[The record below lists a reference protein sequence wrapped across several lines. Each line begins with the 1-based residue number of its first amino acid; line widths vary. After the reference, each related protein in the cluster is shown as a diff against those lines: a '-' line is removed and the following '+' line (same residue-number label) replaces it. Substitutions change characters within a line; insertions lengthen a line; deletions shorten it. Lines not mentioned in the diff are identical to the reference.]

1 MTVTKNAPA
10 QQEQLTADTEYIV
23 MRSGPHDDL
32 GTLCLYLNEVVRV
45 DQNDQQR
52 RLAFIA
58 NTAEE
63 MLESDTRE
71 ERLAAAGEILK
82 LQADSSIAN
91 AVMAREGSKSEAE
104 MEQYYQLAIK
114 ALERECITHNALID
128 NHFDNCE
135 DFNED
140 NDCEHVDLSD
150 GREAYLLEHE
160 AYFIVAAEFA
170 QYLWQKEKFDQ
181 AIAIMLDVANL
192 ITKVR
197 PLRGYLFISEGKLL
211 IIAISWLILQNRH
224 EDACQL
230 LTGPDDSAD
239 WLYFNALMRYRME
252 GDTIASRAALHHA
265 ISFDRDIYDQLVGIA
280 NIEPNDDD
288 DDDDEFE
295 QAKDDY
301 SFNISKSAWESSNGA
316 IGWMIACEKALG
328 ERIGEFEDYKSTSN
342 NKERVERLQ
351 NDLELARKFSKRGDY
366 KEAKKHLKKAL
377 KEATA
382 IKDDNMV
389 FLTTFAL
396 VLLLFETVK
405 LPAEELLEIIER
417 KSALLLEETTP
428 ATQVKADLFYL
439 FGGFFK
445 EFDNHKRAADMF
457 KLSLEQLEELQNTA
471 ENTVDL
477 YDTSK
482 ALYSLGYSLAKQSL
496 DEEALGLFAQ
506 ALTQQ
511 EQYLSDDHP
520 FLLETLEGMF
530 RSMHHLGQHEEKEL
544 IRDRMFEIDD
554 STDYKE
560 HSDHGPA
567 CPWNIKAISHECSN
581 CGTH

>member
-10 QQEQLTADTEYIV
+10 QQEQLTADAENIV
-23 MRSGPHDDL
+23 MRSGPHNDL
-32 GTLCLYLNEVVRV
+32 GTLCLYLNDVERV
-45 DQNDQQR
+45 DQSEKQR

-58 NTAEE
+58 NTAEQ
-63 MLESDTRE
+63 MLEADSRE
-71 ERLAAAGEILK
+71 ERLGAAREILK
-82 LQADSSIAN
+82 LESDCSIAN

-104 MEQYYQLAIK
+104 MEQYYQIAIK
-114 ALERECITHNALID
+114 ALERECITHDALID
-128 NHFDNCE
+128 NHLDNCE
-135 DFNED
+135 NINED
-140 NDCEHVDLSD
+140 KDCEHYDLSD

-211 IIAISWLILQNRH
+211 IISISWLILQNRH
-224 EDACQL
+224 EEALQL
-230 LTGPDDSAD
+230 LTEPDDSAD

-265 ISFDRDIYDQLVGIA
+265 ISFDRDICDQLVGIA
-280 NIEPNDDD
+280 NIELTDDE
-288 DDDDEFE
+288 DEFE

-366 KEAKKHLKKAL
+366 KEAKKHLKNAL

-382 IKDDNMV
+382 IRDDNMV

-445 EFDNHKRAADMF
+445 EFDNYNRAADMF
-457 KLSLEQLEELQNTA
+457 KLSLEQLDELQNIDG
-471 ENTVDL
+471 NTVDL

-482 ALYSLGYSLAKQSL
+482 ALYSLGYALAKQSL

-511 EQYLSDDHP
+511 EEYLSDDHP

-554 STDYKE
+554 STDYEE

-567 CPWNIKAISHECSN
+567 CPWNVTEAEHECSH